1 MTAFQSW
8 QLADSRKGHIDFSFL
23 KEIYCMHM
31 PKSKSELSSEEVS
44 LSCITNNTFV
54 YNTLV
59 CFADNKSLLGQAGHT
74 GLGHA
79 GQLGVLRAPKR
90 YAQLSDKSPGSSHQ
104 SPGCRC

>member
-1 MTAFQSW
+1 
-8 QLADSRKGHIDFSFL
+8 
-23 KEIYCMHM
+23 MHM

-79 GQLGVLRAPKR
+79 SLGLRHTALGHAGQLGVLRAP
-90 YAQLSDKSPGSSHQ
+90 
-104 SPGCRC
+104 

>member
-23 KEIYCMHM
+23 KEIYSNCMHM

-54 YNTLV
+54 YNTLHWS
-59 CFADNKSLLGQAGHT
+59 ALQIINHYLDKPGTQDLGTQG
-74 GLGHA
+74 
-79 GQLGVLRAPKR
+79 
-90 YAQLSDKSPGSSHQ
+90 
-104 SPGCRC
+104 

>member
-79 GQLGVLRAPKR
+79 GLGVLRAPKR
-90 YAQLSDKSPGSSHQ
+90 YAQLSHKCPDSSHRTL
-104 SPGCRC
+104 GCC

>member
-23 KEIYCMHM
+23 KEIYSNCMHM

-59 CFADNKSLLGQAGHT
+59 SALQIINLYLDKPGTQDLGTQD
-74 GLGHA
+74 
-79 GQLGVLRAPKR
+79 
-90 YAQLSDKSPGSSHQ
+90 S
-104 SPGCRC
+104 

>member
-23 KEIYCMHM
+23 KEIYSNCMHM

-90 YAQLSDKSPGSSHQ
+90 YAQ
-104 SPGCRC
+104 